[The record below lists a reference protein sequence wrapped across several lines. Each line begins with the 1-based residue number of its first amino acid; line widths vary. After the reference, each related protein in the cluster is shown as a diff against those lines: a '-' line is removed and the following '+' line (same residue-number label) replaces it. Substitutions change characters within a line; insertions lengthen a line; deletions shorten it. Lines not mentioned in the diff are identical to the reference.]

1 VRRVFRGMMI
11 GELYAGAAFLS
22 SIIFGFLCQPCIPLS
37 GLRLAF
43 ASALFTVVLER
54 IVMAEWGPSAGE
66 LLRRNVLELMRSRG
80 LNQTALATK
89 LGHSQPW
96 LSRRL
101 SGKGG
106 HGGRFQFEDVD
117 RLANVFG
124 LSPAQLLCAG
134 QGEWDRRKQD
144 RRSGEERRAMP
155 PIIPRDHKIAP

>member
-1 VRRVFRGMMI
+1 MI

-134 QGEWDRRKQD
+134 QGQWDRRRGSD
-144 RRSGEERRAMP
+144 RRRGEDRRVNR
-155 PIIPRDHKIAP
+155 PIIPPP